1 MPLQPAEQ
9 PVSLEE
15 LGVKQDIKVEV
26 IDGELTPEQERE
38 LAEIAAQTSD
48 TVLKEEEQRLA
59 GLVET
64 MDASEKQKVEL
75 QHEIRFLFFS
85 TTVVTAFFMM
95 GSFIEMSRP
104 LLNST
109 EAAPP
114 MFYIAMA
121 AILSYLSFVSIKN
134 FSGYGDAKRK
144 LQETEERLMDFAELM
159 EITGD
164 TPKEI
169 LNKTIATGASHER
182 TLRVKN
188 LSLELAQKKK
198 KRDTDDINDEE

>member
-1 MPLQPAEQ
+1 MPLQPVEK
-9 PVSLEE
+9 PVSLDDID
-15 LGVKQDIKVEV
+15 VMQDTEVENT
-26 IDGELTPEQERE
+26 DGELTPEQERE

-48 TVLKEEEQRLA
+48 TVLKEEEKRLL

-64 MDASEKQKVEL
+64 IDASAEQKAEL
-75 QHEIRFLFFS
+75 RHEILFLIFS
-85 TTVVTAFFMM
+85 TTSVTAFLMM
-95 GSFIEMSRP
+95 GSLIEMSRP

-114 MFYIAMA
+114 MFYIAMGT
-121 AILSYLSFVSIKN
+121 IVSYL
-134 FSGYGDAKRK
+134 FSAGILKFTGYGDAKRK
-144 LQETEERLMDFAELM
+144 LQETEERLMDFASLM

-169 LNKTIATGASHER
+169 LQNTIATGKSHER

-188 LSLELAQKKK
+188 LSLKLAQKKK
-198 KRDTDDINDEE
+198 KRVPDDINDEE